1 MTKKNI
7 VLSLLVLLTIATIMG
22 GTKYHRYAQTEKF
35 KQAEQKLDKTKDAEK
50 LVAALFETE
59 AKERLAKDITEKQ
72 LSIALGKV
80 NELPDSPLKKEL
92 LTEVKS
98 AEEGYQAQKE
108 VQALLAEDIL
118 ADEVTESQ
126 LKQAQAH
133 LEKIKKRFPLLY
145 VELNISLSEAKEQYE
160 AIKKAEEALTELFE
174 ESQTETVKDN
184 ITQEQ
189 YDEVKVMIAA
199 IKNKKAQAALFE
211 TLVLVETK
219 LSAIEQQLL
228 QEQEEQERALE
239 EERLAEQERMEAAEE
254 EAEQEKAATAASIE
268 SSTTN
273 QNTWQPAPNTTKSPQ
288 SNWTPPQKN
297 APATE
302 PPAKE
307 NSSDTVVEPESPS
320 DSEILEDSEAETDSS
335 SNDEEEPNQES
346 SAFSSAD

>member
-1 MTKKNI
+1 
-7 VLSLLVLLTIATIMG
+7 MG

-145 VELNISLSEAKEQYE
+145 DELNISLSEAKEQYE
-160 AIKKAEEALTELFE
+160 AIKKAGEALTELFE
-174 ESQTETVKDN
+174 ESQTETVKDS

-189 YDEVKVMIAA
+189 YDEVKAMIAA
-199 IKNKKAQAALFE
+199 IKNKKAQAAFFE

-254 EAEQEKAATAASIE
+254 EAALQEEAEQEKAATSASIE
-268 SSTTN
+268 SNTTN

-307 NSSDTVVEPESPS
+307 NSSDTVVEPESSS
-320 DSEILEDSEAETDSS
+320 DSEILEDSEAEIDSS